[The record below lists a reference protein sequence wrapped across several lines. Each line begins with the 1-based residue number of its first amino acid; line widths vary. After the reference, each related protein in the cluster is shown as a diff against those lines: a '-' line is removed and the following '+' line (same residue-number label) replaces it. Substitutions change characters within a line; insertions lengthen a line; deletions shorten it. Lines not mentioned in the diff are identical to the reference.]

1 MQKAL
6 SHDPKIYDSSA
17 KVTTENEED
26 NEEDNEELEEEM
38 DDEEIDQAA

>member
-17 KVTTENEED
+17 KATTENEE
-26 NEEDNEELEEEM
+26 NNLEEEM
-38 DDEEIDQAA
+38 DDEEIDPAA

>member
-17 KVTTENEED
+17 KVTTENEE
-26 NEEDNEELEEEM
+26 NNLEEEM
-38 DDEEIDQAA
+38 DDEELDPAA